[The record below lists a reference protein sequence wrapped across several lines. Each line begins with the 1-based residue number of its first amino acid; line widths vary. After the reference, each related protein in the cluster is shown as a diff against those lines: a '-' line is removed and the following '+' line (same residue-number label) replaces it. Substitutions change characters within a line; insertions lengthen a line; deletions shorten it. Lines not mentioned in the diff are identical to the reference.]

1 MPEIP
6 KTETLI
12 IPWDS
17 NSAHPISLTKEE
29 ISAAAKDKLVV
40 LKEETLSGSREYV
53 YFGDT
58 EEGARFRYFGLRK
71 DENGKPL
78 MDVRE
83 LFVGEDGLVKEK
95 GRRNK

>member
-1 MPEIP
+1 MPKIP

-12 IPWDS
+12 ISWDS
-17 NSAHPISLTKEE
+17 NPAHPISLTREE

-40 LKEETLSGSREYV
+40 LREETLSGSREYV

-71 DENGKPL
+71 EGNRPV

-83 LFVGEDGLVKEK
+83 LVVGEEGLVRRK
-95 GRRNK
+95 GGEVNE

>member
-17 NSAHPISLTKEE
+17 NPAHPISLTKEE
-29 ISAAAKDKLVV
+29 ISTAAKEKLVV
-40 LKEETLSGSREYV
+40 LREEALSGSREYV
-53 YFGDT
+53 YFEDT

-71 DENGKPL
+71 EGDRPV

-83 LFVGEDGLVKEK
+83 LVVGEDGLVRRREEK
-95 GRRNK
+95 

>member
-12 IPWDS
+12 ISWNS
-17 NSAHPISLTKEE
+17 NPAHPISLTKTE
-29 ISAAAKDKLVV
+29 IGAAAKDKLVV
-40 LKEETLSGSREYV
+40 LREETLSGSKEYV

-58 EEGARFRYFGLRK
+58 EEGVRFKYFRLRK
-71 DENGKPL
+71 EGNRPV

-83 LFVGEDGLVKEK
+83 LVVGEEGLVRKK
-95 GRRNK
+95 GGE

>member
-12 IPWDS
+12 IPWNS
-17 NSAHPISLTKEE
+17 NPEHPISLTREE

-40 LKEETLSGSREYV
+40 LREETLNGSREYV

-71 DENGKPL
+71 EGNRPVR
-78 MDVRE
+78 DVRE
-83 LFVGEDGLVKEK
+83 VIVREEGLVRKK
-95 GRRNK
+95 GGE

>member
-6 KTETLI
+6 KTETLMI
-12 IPWDS
+12 SWDS
-17 NSAHPISLTKEE
+17 NLAHPISLTREE

-40 LKEETLSGSREYV
+40 LREETLSGSREYV

-71 DENGKPL
+71 EGDRPVI
-78 MDVRE
+78 DVRE
-83 LFVGEDGLVKEK
+83 LIVGKK
-95 GRRNK
+95 GQ